1 MKKSTI
7 FTKLLHYIIKD
18 RELWKYTLQFLAL
31 LLVLYLFNLFSM
43 GITSPVFTYA
53 VF

>member
-7 FTKLLHYIIKD
+7 FTKLLHYIKD
-18 RELWKYTLQFLAL
+18 REFCKYTLQFLAL
-31 LLVLYLFNLFSM
+31 LYLFSLFSM

>member
-7 FTKLLHYIIKD
+7 FTKLLHYIKD
-18 RELWKYTLQFLAL
+18 REFWKYTLQFLAL
-31 LLVLYLFNLFSM
+31 LLVLYLFSLFSM

>member
-1 MKKSTI
+1 MKKSII
-7 FTKLLHYIIKD
+7 FTKLLRFFRD
-18 RELWKYTLQFLAL
+18 RELWKYTFQFLGL
-31 LLVLYLFNLFSM
+31 LLILYLFSLFSM

>member
-7 FTKLLHYIIKD
+7 FTKLLHYIKG
-18 RELWKYTLQFLAL
+18 REFWKYTLQFLAL
-31 LLVLYLFNLFSM
+31 LLVLYLFSLFSM